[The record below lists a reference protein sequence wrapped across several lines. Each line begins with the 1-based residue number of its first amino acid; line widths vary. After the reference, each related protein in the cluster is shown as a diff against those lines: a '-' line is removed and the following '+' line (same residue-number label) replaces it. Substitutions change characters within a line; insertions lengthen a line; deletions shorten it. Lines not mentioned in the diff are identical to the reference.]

1 MKYKKIEERRN
12 KRFLMKQ
19 EQAKILQN
27 LSEEAKKAKEKELE
41 EKFKK
46 KREELKKK
54 REEENIKR
62 AKVVYGKVI
71 KSFSMS
77 DRSIAKYETEKA
89 KREKKIFLMK

>member
-1 MKYKKIEERRN
+1 
-12 KRFLMKQ
+12 MKQ

-71 KSFSMS
+71 NTML
-77 DRSIAKYETEKA
+77 I
-89 KREKKIFLMK
+89 I